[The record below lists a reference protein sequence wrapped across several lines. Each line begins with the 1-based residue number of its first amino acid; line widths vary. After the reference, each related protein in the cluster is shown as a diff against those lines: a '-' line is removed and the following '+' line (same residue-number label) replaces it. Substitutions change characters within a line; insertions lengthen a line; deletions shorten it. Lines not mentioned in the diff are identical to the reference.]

1 MGCSSQTICTFAP
14 PEKTHIRSIAD
25 HQAQCHRNA
34 THYANQYSIRR
45 PVQDTASPK
54 SPLAH
59 FPALR
64 VGLFARIQTFYRRQ
78 HRHQNLRADGLLA
91 NHLTLTDGL
100 QTGDSDRHFSPKAS
114 TGILKPM
121 PSNHRPI
128 SATTASTKTA
138 RVSCN
143 CKTRSIFN

>member
-1 MGCSSQTICTFAP
+1 MGCSSQTIFTFAP
-14 PEKTHIRSIAD
+14 PEKMHIRPIAA

-34 THYANQYSIRR
+34 THYADQYSIRR

-59 FPALR
+59 FSALR
-64 VGLFARIQTFYRRQ
+64 VGLFERIQTFYRRQ
-78 HRHQNLRADGLLA
+78 HRHRNLRADGLLA

-100 QTGDSDRHFSPKAS
+100 QTGNSDRPFSPEAS
-114 TGILKPM
+114 TGISKPI
-121 PSNHRPI
+121 PSNYRPI

-138 RVSCN
+138 RLSCN
-143 CKTRSIFN
+143 GKTRSIFN